1 LIEGEDVKFECIK
14 KDGPARL
21 GRIETAH
28 GVIET
33 PIFMPV
39 GTQGTVKA
47 MPPKDLEAVSAQIIL
62 ANTYHLYLRPGM
74 EVISKFHGLH
84 EFMDWPRPILTDSGG
99 YQVFSLNALREITP
113 DGVHFASHLDGSRHF
128 LTPEKVIK
136 IQETLGSD
144 IMMPLD
150 ECVPY
155 PATHEYTHIS
165 MERTTKWAEAS
176 LAAKTRN
183 ENALFGIV
191 QGGMFEDLRGQHAR
205 ELTQYP
211 FDGFSIG
218 GLSVGEAK
226 GLMWQMADAALPFL
240 PEDRP
245 RYLMGVGKPEDILE
259 GIGRGIDMFDCVIP
273 TRNARNGL
281 LYTSRGPIVIKNAK
295 YARDPS
301 PLDAECSCY
310 TCRHF
315 SRAYLRHLFMSHEIL
330 SAYLNTLHNL
340 HFYLTLTENARH
352 AIDEG
357 NFVGYKEKL
366 IKNWENKTGRD

>member
-1 LIEGEDVKFECIK
+1 MKFECIK

-74 EVISKFHGLH
+74 EIIEKFQGLH
-84 EFMDWPRPILTDSGG
+84 RFMGWPRPILTDSGG

-155 PATHEYTHIS
+155 PATHEYTRIS
-165 MERTTKWAEAS
+165 MERTTKWARAS

-281 LYTSRGPIVIKNAK
+281 LYTSQGPVVIKNAK
-295 YARDPS
+295 YTGDPA
-301 PLDAECSCY
+301 PLDPECSCY

>member
-1 LIEGEDVKFECIK
+1 VKFECIK
-14 KDGPARL
+14 TDGLARL
-21 GRIETAH
+21 GRIETKH

-33 PIFMPV
+33 PTFMPV

-47 MPPKDLEAVSAQIIL
+47 VPPKDLKSVGAQIIL

-74 EVISKFHGLH
+74 KIIRKLQGLH
-84 EFMDWPRPILTDSGG
+84 KFMNWSRPILTDSGG
-99 YQVFSLNALREITP
+99 YQVFSLNALRKITP
-113 DGVHFASHLDGSRHF
+113 EGVHFASHLDGSKHF
-128 LTPEKVIK
+128 LTPKRVIG

-150 ECVPY
+150 ECVAY
-155 PATHEYTHIS
+155 PSTPEYTRTS
-165 MERTTKWAEAS
+165 MELTTKWALAS
-176 LAAKTRN
+176 LEAKTQR
-183 ENALFGIV
+183 ENGLFGIV
-191 QGGMFEDLRGQHAR
+191 QGGMYEGLRRQHAR

-226 GLMWQMADAALPFL
+226 GLMWQMADAVIPFL
-240 PEDRP
+240 PENRP

-281 LYTSRGPIVIKNAK
+281 LYTSRGPIIIKNAK
-295 YARDPS
+295 YADDPT
-301 PLDAECSCY
+301 PPDPECQCY
-310 TCRHF
+310 TCRNF

-340 HFYLTLTENARH
+340 HFYLSLTVNARR

-366 IKNWENKTGRD
+366 IKNWGNKTGRD